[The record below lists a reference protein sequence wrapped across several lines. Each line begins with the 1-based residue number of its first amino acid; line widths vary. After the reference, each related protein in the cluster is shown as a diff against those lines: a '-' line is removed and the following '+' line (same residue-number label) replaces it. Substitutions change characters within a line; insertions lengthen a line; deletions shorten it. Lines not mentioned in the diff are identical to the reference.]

1 MNRLFALTRR
11 EVLAYF
17 YAPVPYLVMFLFL
30 LMTWFMFVGPMS
42 QPIVQVTYG
51 PVLEWLA
58 FVLLFLMPLLTM
70 NSVAE
75 ERSANT
81 LETLLTA
88 PVSDWQV
95 VFAKWFATCTFYA
108 FMLAPTL
115 VCWAV
120 LDHIGTG
127 IGQPKPGPIFAG
139 YCGALLLGGL
149 YVAIGIFA
157 SSVTENA
164 LLSAF
169 LAFFAT
175 IGLLLLAMVAQ
186 VLDSLGYSAPEL
198 KTVGEY
204 ISPQTHFMEFLKGR
218 IDVFDLV
225 YFGTVTAFFLF
236 LAVRSLESRKWR

>member
-1 MNRLFALTRR
+1 MNRLVALTKR

-30 LMTWFMFVGPMS
+30 LMTAWIFVGTMN
-42 QPIVQVTYG
+42 QQVAHISFL

-75 ERSANT
+75 ERASNT

-95 VFAKWFATCTFYA
+95 ITAKWFATFSFYV
-108 FMLAPTL
+108 FMLVPTL
-115 VCWAV
+115 AYWAI
-120 LDHIGTG
+120 LAHLGSSIG
-127 IGQPKPGPIFAG
+127 KPDTGPIIAG
-139 YCGALLLGGL
+139 YTGSLLLGGL
-149 YVAIGIFA
+149 YIAIGIFA

-169 LAFFAT
+169 LAFFST
-175 IGLLLLAMVAQ
+175 IGLMALSMLADLAGMTSGFWYQIGAY
-186 VLDSLGYSAPEL
+186 L
-198 KTVGEY
+198 T
-204 ISPQTHFMEFLKGR
+204 PQSHFLEFLKGR
-218 IDVFDLV
+218 VDAYDAI
-225 YFGTVTAFFLF
+225 YFVTVTAFFLF